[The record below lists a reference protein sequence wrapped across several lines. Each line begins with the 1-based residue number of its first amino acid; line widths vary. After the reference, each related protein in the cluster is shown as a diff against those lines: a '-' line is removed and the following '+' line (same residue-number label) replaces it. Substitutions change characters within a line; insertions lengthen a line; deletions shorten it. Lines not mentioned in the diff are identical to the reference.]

1 LAKPERVRELYD
13 ARANDYDASVRG
25 SWMEELRARL
35 FARARGDVLELGVGT
50 GATFAHYPRDLRS
63 LTGLDVSARM
73 LDLARARAAELALPV
88 DLQVHDF
95 EQLPFPDDSFDTLAT
110 SLALCGAPDQAVLFR
125 ELRRVLRPGGQLLAF
140 EHVRPPNALLGLL
153 ADGVSPLTDH
163 FIGCRMNQRT
173 PDNLRAA
180 GFQVGVLER
189 RRLGVFV
196 ALVAR

>member
-1 LAKPERVRELYD
+1 MARAARVRELYD
-13 ARANDYDASVRG
+13 ARAHDYNAGMGVGWVNEMRT
-25 SWMEELRARL
+25 RL
-35 FARARGDVLELGVGT
+35 FARAQGDVLELGVGT
-50 GATFAHYPRDLRS
+50 GATFAHYPRDLHS

-73 LDLARARAAELALPV
+73 LDLARAHAVELELPV
-88 DLQVHDF
+88 DLQVLDF
-95 EQLPFPDDSFDTLAT
+95 EHLPFPDDSFDTLAA
-110 SLALCGAPDQAVLFR
+110 SLALCGAPDQPALFR

-140 EHVRPPNALLGLL
+140 EHVRPPNALLGLV

-173 PDNLRAA
+173 PETLRAA

-189 RRLGVFV
+189 RMLGVFV